1 MATAKKTAGAKRPAS
16 KGSDKRVRELAD
28 LLKETGLSEIEI
40 EENGMRIRVA
50 AGGVAAAP
58 PAAPVG
64 AAPVAA
70 VAPGAQP
77 ADADEPAGAHP
88 GTLTSPMVGTVF
100 VATEPGA
107 DPFVRVGDKVSAGQT
122 VLIVEAMK
130 VMNPISAAKAGKV
143 IEIMISDAE
152 PVEFGQPLMVIE

>member
-1 MATAKKTAGAKRPAS
+1 MATAKKTSGAKGAGS
-16 KGSDKRVRELAD
+16 KGSDKRVRELAK

-50 AGGVAAAP
+50 AGGAV
-58 PAAPVG
+58 

-70 VAPGAQP
+70 APVAAAAATSQPEPAAEP
-77 ADADEPAGAHP
+77 ADEHP
-88 GTLTSPMVGTVF
+88 GTLNSPMVGTAF
-100 VATEPGA
+100 VAAEPGA
-107 DPFVRVGDKVSAGQT
+107 DPFVKVGDQVSAGQT

-130 VMNPISAAKAGKV
+130 VMNPIPAPKAGKV
-143 IEIMISDAE
+143 IEILISDAE